1 MPVALTQKEPHM
13 RQADLIVVGAGVLG
27 TFHAYF
33 AAQRGYQT
41 LLIERNSF
49 PSSASTRNFGMVP
62 RSIVETDNEWTAY
75 AQDTQQIYRAIHQ
88 QHDISVK
95 VTGSLYLASTKNEK
109 TVLQEFAQLYSEQ
122 YHCAFLDKQEAL
134 SRYTFI
140 SESYCTGALL
150 FHDDLTLD
158 PRQMLKKFIPYLT
171 QTLPVEYR
179 PDTNIIAVESSGQ
192 YCVVRDTLGNAYM
205 ADRVIVCSGADYRT
219 LFPDHFRTS
228 GLQICKLQM
237 MQTVPLPLSY
247 LPHSILSGLSIQRYP
262 AFKSC
267 PSYSH
272 LSEQPV
278 DEEIRAFGI
287 HLLFKQSADGS
298 VIIGDSH
305 EYRDWQEIHSL
316 EESTS
321 SAINAAILTYA
332 KKMLRLPSWNIQ
344 KMWNGYYLI
353 HSQQGIYTATIDD
366 RIHFVTGIGGKG
378 MSTGPGYARQS
389 VAKLL

>member
-1 MPVALTQKEPHM
+1 M
-13 RQADLIVVGAGVLG
+13 RHADLIVIGAGVLG

-33 AAQRGYQT
+33 AAQKGYQVM
-41 LLIERNSF
+41 LIERNTF
-49 PSSASTRNFGMVP
+49 PSSASIRNFGMVP

-75 AQDTQQIYRAIHQ
+75 AQDTQRIYRAIQQ

-95 VTGSLYLASTKNEK
+95 VVGSLYLASTDNER
-109 TVLQEFAQLYSEQ
+109 TVLQEFAQRYGES
-122 YHCAFLDKQEAL
+122 YHCAFLDRREAL
-134 SRYTFI
+134 ARFAFI
-140 SESYCTGALL
+140 QESYCTGALL

-158 PRQMLKKFIPYLT
+158 PRQMLRKLIPYVT
-171 QTLPVEYR
+171 QTLPVEYV
-179 PDTNIIAVESSGQ
+179 PDTNIVAIEPSGQ
-192 YCVVRDTLGNAYM
+192 HHVVRDALGKEYTAE
-205 ADRVIVCSGADYRT
+205 RVIVCSGADYRT

-237 MQTVPLPLSY
+237 MQTVPLSEFN

-267 PSYSH
+267 PSYVL

-278 DEEIRAFGI
+278 DEELRAYGI
-287 HLLFKQSADGS
+287 HLLFKQAADGS

-305 EYRDWQEIHSL
+305 EYRDWQEMHQL

-321 SAINAAILTYA
+321 SAINAAILAYA
-332 KKMLRLPSWNIQ
+332 KKMVKLPSWDVQ

-353 HSQQGIYTATIDD
+353 HPQQGIYTAAISE

-389 VAKLL
+389 VERLF

>member
-1 MPVALTQKEPHM
+1 M
-13 RQADLIVVGAGVLG
+13 RHADLIVIGAGVLG

-33 AAQRGYQT
+33 AAQKGYRT

-49 PSSASTRNFGMVP
+49 PSSASTRNFGMIP
-62 RSIVETDNEWTAY
+62 RSIVETDSEWTGY
-75 AQDTQQIYRAIHQ
+75 AQDTQQIYRSIQQ

-95 VTGSLYLASTKNEK
+95 ITGSLYLASTENER
-109 TVLQEFAQLYSEQ
+109 TVLEEFARRFGEE
-122 YHCAFLDKQEAL
+122 YHCTYLERHEAL
-134 SRYTFI
+134 SHYVFI
-140 SESYCTGALL
+140 SDSYCTGALL

-158 PRQMLKKFIPYLT
+158 PRRMLSQFIPYLT
-171 QTLPVEYR
+171 QILPVEYV
-179 PDTNIIAVESSGQ
+179 PDTNIIALESSGQ
-192 YCVVRDTLGNAYM
+192 HCLLRDAQGNKYTAE
-205 ADRVIVCSGADYRT
+205 RVIVCSGADYRT

-237 MQTVPLPLSY
+237 MQTVPLPPSF

-262 AFKSC
+262 AFRSC
-267 PSYSH
+267 SSYSL

-278 DEEIRAFGI
+278 DEEIRAYGI
-287 HLLFKQSADGS
+287 HLLFKQAGDGS

-305 EYRDWQEIHSL
+305 EYRDWQEIHTL

-321 SAINAAILTYA
+321 NLINAAILRYA
-332 KKMLRLPSWNIQ
+332 MKMLKLPTWDIQ

-353 HSQQGIYTATIDD
+353 HPQQGIFAVAIDD

-378 MSTGPGYARQS
+378 MSTGPGYARHS
-389 VAKLL
+389 VEELL

>member
-1 MPVALTQKEPHM
+1 M
-13 RQADLIVVGAGVLG
+13 RRADLIVVGSGVLG

-33 AAQRGYQT
+33 AAQKGYRT

-62 RSIVETDNEWTAY
+62 RSIVETDSEWAMY
-75 AQDTQQIYRAIHQ
+75 AQETQQIYRSIQH

-95 VTGSLYLASTKNEK
+95 VTGSLYLASTDNER
-109 TVLQEFAQLYSEQ
+109 TVLQEFAQRFGEDYRCTYLESG
-122 YHCAFLDKQEAL
+122 EAL
-134 SRYTFI
+134 ARYAFV
-140 SESYCTGALL
+140 SESYCRGALL
-150 FHDDLTLD
+150 FHDDLTVE
-158 PRQMLKKFIPYLT
+158 PRRMLGQFIPYVT
-171 QTLPVEYR
+171 QTLPVEYV
-179 PDTNIIAVESSGQ
+179 PDTNIIAVESAEQ
-192 YCVVRDTLGNAYM
+192 HCLVRDAQGNSYA
-205 ADRVIVCSGADYRT
+205 AERVIVCSGADYRT

-237 MQTVPLPLSY
+237 MQTVPLPPSY

-267 PSYSH
+267 PSYSL

-278 DEEIRAFGI
+278 DEEIRDYGI
-287 HLLFKQSADGS
+287 HLLFKQAADGS

-305 EYRDWQEIHSL
+305 EYRDWQEIHTL

-321 SAINAAILTYA
+321 SSINAAILGYA
-332 KKMLRLPSWNIQ
+332 KKMVKLPSWDIQ

-353 HSQQGIYTATIDD
+353 HPRQGIYTATIDD
-366 RIHFVTGIGGKG
+366 RIQFVTGIGGKG
-378 MSTGPGYARQS
+378 MSTGPGYARHS
-389 VAKLL
+389 IEKLL

>member
-1 MPVALTQKEPHM
+1 M
-13 RQADLIVVGAGVLG
+13 RHADLIVVGAGVLG

-33 AAQRGYQT
+33 AAQKGYQT

-75 AQDTQQIYRAIHQ
+75 AQDTQQIYHAIQQ

-95 VTGSLYLASTKNEK
+95 VTGSLYLASTGNERM
-109 TVLQEFAQLYSEQ
+109 VLQEFAQRFGAD
-122 YHCAFLDKQEAL
+122 YHCTFLDRQTAL
-134 SRYTFI
+134 SLYPFI
-140 SESYCTGALL
+140 SESYCTGALH

-158 PRQMLKKFIPYLT
+158 PRQMLRKFISYVT
-171 QTLPVEYR
+171 QTQPVEYV
-179 PDTNIIAVESSGQ
+179 PDTNIVAVESSGQ
-192 YCVVRDTLGNAYM
+192 HCLVRDALGNEYA
-205 ADRVIVCSGADYRT
+205 AKRVIVCSGADYRT

-237 MQTVPLPLSY
+237 MQTVSLPPEY

-267 PSYSH
+267 PSYSL

-278 DEEIRAFGI
+278 DEEIRAYGI
-287 HLLFKQSADGS
+287 HLLFKQTADGS

-305 EYRDWQEIHSL
+305 EYRDWQEIQTL

-321 SAINAAILTYA
+321 SAINAAILGYA
-332 KKMLRLPSWNIQ
+332 KKMVKLPSWDIQ

-353 HSQQGIYTATIDD
+353 HPPQGIYTAAIDE
-366 RIHFVTGIGGKG
+366 RIHLVTGIGGKG
-378 MSTGPGYARQS
+378 MSTGPGYARHS
-389 VAKLL
+389 VARLL